1 MLLNLAPFFPY
12 QNKMNKMRND
22 KQQLKVPQRHSVPF
36 SFCPLGPSG
45 LAHMK
50 KLRPWLLPFFF
61 VCIVLQG
68 SAWSSHL
75 GAVGREFKRADQ
87 LADVADR
94 ASKLL
99 SEAVGDVKD
108 TADAGVADSLDL
120 EGGVEGFRV
129 ALGSDGSSLLNGAVE
144 SSMVSVSFVSVPLS
158 TFKVVSLSVLLGG
171 TAFGWK
177 KPRKLC

>member
-1 MLLNLAPFFPY
+1 
-12 QNKMNKMRND
+12 
-22 KQQLKVPQRHSVPF
+22 
-36 SFCPLGPSG
+36 
-45 LAHMK
+45 MK

-144 SSMVSVSFVSVPLS
+144 SSTVSVSFVSVPLS
-158 TFKVVSLSVLLGG
+158 TFKFVSLSVLLGG